1 MSRVRHC
8 WPGTEPRLRL
18 VHDSRRLQPRVIP
31 LDTNIRARLMR
42 ALDRLL
48 DNLTNL
54 RSPL

>member
-31 LDTNIRARLMR
+31 LDTSVRARLMR

-48 DNLTNL
+48 DNLFNL